1 MLASRGL
8 LGRDGDTPDAVCG
21 PFGGICQPASS
32 APYCLV
38 FDSYADGSW
47 AMGPLVTT
55 PAIRLAGVGDG
66 ARVAAPLF
74 AAVAE
79 ATPDFFESPQGG
91 GIWGL
96 AMGRELG
103 QRGKGECGT
112 PCLTPLLDRLWE
124 EDGGRR
130 EKGHPSSPAPHNR
143 FSIVGQGDGAA
154 LLIVGAGG
162 EDPAT
167 AVYRD
172 GSLRYVPLRQPWG
185 YYIVGVTGLEIA
197 APPAAHDDDE
207 GKDADASDDRSV
219 DPQRRRPAAAAAAQY
234 HEPAPGGRGAVLDS
248 GTTGLFFSAGA
259 FAFFRATLQ
268 ARFCHVPYI
277 CLRSDG
283 GTTAADKSGRAGQT
297 PKTRLRAGQK
307 RGAED
312 EDTAGATT
320 ARTIFD
326 GDDAW
331 VRFTEEDLAQLPTL
345 SLLLHPERAG
355 DAPVRLEVG
364 PAKYLA
370 RIHDGEGTA
379 LYALSIGAVGD
390 EEGGG
395 DGSGY
400 LLGQALLNDYFVEFD
415 REGKRVGFAPA
426 VVVEEG

>member
-8 LGRDGDTPDAVCG
+8 LGRDGDAPDAVCG

-55 PAIRLAGVGDG
+55 PAIRLAGVDG

-103 QRGKGECGT
+103 RRREGDCGT

-124 EDGGRR
+124 DGGRQD
-130 EKGHPSSPAPHNR
+130 KGRPSSPPPNNR

-154 LLIVGAGG
+154 VLIVGAGG

-197 APPAAHDDDE
+197 APPTDDDE
-207 GKDADASDDRSV
+207 GKDAGASEDRSV
-219 DPQRRRPAAAAAAQY
+219 DPQRRRPAAAAQY

-277 CLRSDG
+277 CLGSDG
-283 GTTAADKSGRAGQT
+283 GATTANKGERAGQT
-297 PKTRLRAGQK
+297 PRKRLRAGQK
-307 RGAED
+307 RGEDD
-312 EDTAGATT
+312 EDNARATT
-320 ARTIFD
+320 ATTIFD
-326 GDDAW
+326 GDDAL
-331 VRFTEEDLAQLPTL
+331 VPFTEEDLAQLPTL
-345 SLLLHPERAG
+345 TLLLQPERAG
-355 DAPVRLEVG
+355 DAPVRLEVA

-379 LYALSIGAVGD
+379 LYALSISAVGD
-390 EEGGG
+390 EDGGG

-400 LLGQALLNDYFVEFD
+400 LLGQALLNNYFVEFD
-415 REGKRVGFAPA
+415 RQGKRVGFAPA
-426 VVVEEG
+426 VVAGEG